1 MNSDNELTPP
11 VAKKAITKRFQR
23 FALIGYV
30 GLLILMPTWL
40 FLISPREG
48 HSVGFIFSVYILP
61 LLLPLKGI
69 IQDKPYTYA
78 WANFI
83 VMFYFI
89 HGFTL
94 LWVAQEQ
101 LLWVLLELL
110 FASLMFIGCTYYAR
124 HRGQEL
130 GLKIRKLKEEL
141 AEEKAAHEAGKK

>member
-1 MNSDNELTPP
+1 MSTNSEFPP
-11 VAKKAITKRFQR
+11 PIAKKPITKRFQR
-23 FALIGYV
+23 FALTGYI
-30 GLLILMPTWL
+30 GLLILMPIWL
-40 FLISPREG
+40 FLIAPREG
-48 HSVGFIFSVYILP
+48 HSNAFIFVVYIVP

-94 LWVAQEQ
+94 LWVAQDQ
-101 LLWVLLELL
+101 LIWVLLELT

-141 AEEKAAHEAGKK
+141 AEEKAAHEHDK

>member
-1 MNSDNELTPP
+1 MSTNSEVNPP
-11 VAKKAITKRFQR
+11 IAKKPITKRFQR
-23 FALIGYV
+23 FALTGYI
-30 GLLILMPTWL
+30 GLLILIPIWL
-40 FLISPREG
+40 FLIAPREG
-48 HSVGFIFSVYILP
+48 HSNAFIFVVYIVP

-94 LWVAQEQ
+94 LWVAQDQ
-101 LLWVLLELL
+101 LIWVLLELT

-141 AEEKAAHEAGKK
+141 AEEKAAHEHDK

>member
-1 MNSDNELTPP
+1 MTTDTATNT
-11 VAKKAITKRFQR
+11 AKKALTLRFQR
-23 FALIGYV
+23 IALFGYF
-30 GLLILMPTWL
+30 GLLILMPVWL
-40 FLISPREG
+40 FLIAPREG
-48 HSVGFIFSVYILP
+48 HSNGFIFAVYILP

-69 IQDKPYTYA
+69 LQDKPYTYA

-101 LLWVLLELL
+101 LIWVLLELL
-110 FASLMFIGCTYYAR
+110 FASAMFIGCTYYAR

-141 AEEKAAHEAGKK
+141 AEEKAAHEHNKD

>member
-1 MNSDNELTPP
+1 MSVDTELKQP
-11 VAKKAITKRFQR
+11 VAKKPITKRFQR
-23 FALIGYV
+23 FALIGYI
-30 GLLILMPTWL
+30 GLLVLMPIWL
-40 FLISPREG
+40 FLIAPREG
-48 HSVGFIFSVYILP
+48 HSNAFIFVVYILP

-101 LLWVLLELL
+101 LIWVLLELT

-141 AEEKAAHEAGKK
+141 AEEKAAHEHDK

>member
-1 MNSDNELTPP
+1 MSVDTELKQP
-11 VAKKAITKRFQR
+11 VAKKPITKRFQR

-30 GLLILMPTWL
+30 GLLVLMPIWL
-40 FLISPREG
+40 FLIAPREG
-48 HSVGFIFSVYILP
+48 HSNAFIFVVYILP

-101 LLWVLLELL
+101 LIWVLLELT

-141 AEEKAAHEAGKK
+141 AEEKAAHEHDK

>member
-1 MNSDNELTPP
+1 MSVDTELKQP
-11 VAKKAITKRFQR
+11 VAKKPITKRFQR
-23 FALIGYV
+23 FALIGYI
-30 GLLILMPTWL
+30 GLLVLMPIWL
-40 FLISPREG
+40 FLIAPREG
-48 HSVGFIFSVYILP
+48 HSNAFIFVVYILP

-101 LLWVLLELL
+101 LIWVLLELT

-141 AEEKAAHEAGKK
+141 AEEKAAHEHHK

>member
-1 MNSDNELTPP
+1 MSLEPELNQP
-11 VAKKAITKRFQR
+11 VAKKPITKRFQS
-23 FALIGYV
+23 FALIGYI
-30 GLLILMPTWL
+30 GLLVLMPIWL
-40 FLISPREG
+40 FLIAPREG
-48 HSVGFIFSVYILP
+48 HSNAFIFVVYILP

-101 LLWVLLELL
+101 LIWVLLELI

-141 AEEKAAHEAGKK
+141 AEEKAAHEHDK

>member
-1 MNSDNELTPP
+1 MSVETELKQP
-11 VAKKAITKRFQR
+11 VAKKPITKRFQR

-30 GLLILMPTWL
+30 GLLVLMPIWL
-40 FLISPREG
+40 FLIAPREG
-48 HSVGFIFSVYILP
+48 HSNAFIFVVYILP

-101 LLWVLLELL
+101 LIWVLLELT

-141 AEEKAAHEAGKK
+141 AEEKAAHEHDK

>member
-1 MNSDNELTPP
+1 MSLEPELNQP
-11 VAKKAITKRFQR
+11 VAKRTITKRFQR
-23 FALIGYV
+23 FALIGYI
-30 GLLILMPTWL
+30 GLLVLMPIWL
-40 FLISPREG
+40 FLIAPREG
-48 HSVGFIFSVYILP
+48 HSNAFIFVVYILP

-101 LLWVLLELL
+101 LIWVLLELT

-141 AEEKAAHEAGKK
+141 AEEKAAHEHDK